1 MASSAVQPTPIAVDE
16 CAVAPT
22 RAALPIT
29 AIIVIAVVPA
39 LFWCAVLWFVFWQL
53 GAPLSR
59 LTLLC
64 TGAGITGFLGVVVAA
79 IRTGE

>member
-16 CAVAPT
+16 GAITPA

-39 LFWCAVLWFVFWQL
+39 SFWCAVLWLIFWQL

-59 LTLLC
+59 FALLC
-64 TGAGITGFLGVVVAA
+64 IWAGIAGFLGFVVAA
-79 IRTGE
+79 IRTGK